1 MTFLRQCLLELRAC
15 EQSLDL
21 RDESL
26 LKTGDT
32 SAAPGTF
39 RHAGPPILASIPLG
53 DGTTA
58 VVTVFLGAPRGPICR
73 SIRPRLSKDCPRQTG
88 VEHEV

>member
-1 MTFLRQCLLELRAC
+1 MTFLRQCLLELRAR

-39 RHAGPPILASIPLG
+39 RHAGPPILASIPVG
-53 DGTTA
+53 ATTA
-58 VVTVFLGAPRGPICR
+58 AMATAFLDARRGPIVAVR
-73 SIRPRLSKDCPRQTG
+73 ARFFAK
-88 VEHEV
+88 